1 MLSTRRFPSTTL
13 RGMIT
18 FSLRRRDFPESVYEW
33 WAQQPHTAWGG
44 AFITSPDLNRFVAA
58 ASQDPVWVV
67 SYESAYYDPH
77 QALVERLSH
86 MGRATEVPLPSD
98 PEVQASESDP
108 GLRLIGVSLR

>member
-1 MLSTRRFPSTTL
+1 
-13 RGMIT
+13 MIT
-18 FSLRRRDFPESVYEW
+18 FSLRTGFPESVYEW

-44 AFITSPDLNRFVAA
+44 PVITSPDLNRFVAD
-58 ASQDPVWVV
+58 ASQVKTVWVV

-108 GLRLIGVSLR
+108 GLRLIRVSLR